1 MGEIAHFDS
10 LRWEDQE
17 KISKRIEAGPGAD
30 FIEPKGKK
38 GKKATAAKG
47 GAPAGGGLTDG
58 TLLKDYRTEYAKSG
72 AAKCRTCEDKI
83 AKVRSWDHAW
93 QLFDI
98 HNVLS

>member
-17 KISKRIEAGPGAD
+17 KISARIAAGPGAD

-38 GKKATAAKG
+38 GKKAGGAAKG
-47 GAPAGGGLTDG
+47 GAGAGGALTDG

-72 AAKCRTCEDKI
+72 AAKCRICEEKI
-83 AKVRSWDHAW
+83 AKVGLRKG
-93 QLFDI
+93 QI
-98 HNVLS
+98 I